1 MALPIEELAAMNLDD
16 QEPDQDLPDAEPLP
30 LQPLNMPQIIP
41 PALPANVLDV
51 FDVIG
56 RPISVS
62 GPACPD
68 STHTVLTYN
77 PRGGLLWYF
86 PPTGQM
92 YMREGL
98 RNGVPEYM
106 CATLHTVP
114 ISRRPWGRC
123 RGKLHPF
130 REHSLHNDPVSASD
144 LLSWFYSF
152 LMKGFIAVHG
162 HPLTAHQLGLLSAHF
177 QSIIFPLSRSRT
189 LPQISNSTYAGLI
202 ARGNPFPEESKRCPV
217 VPTPL
222 LAHKIDDPAAAMEF
236 TCVEFWTR
244 YGPLIDAMRLNV
256 RTGYEGLHGQP
267 LPSREVIYPRRL
279 SLPG

>member
-1 MALPIEELAAMNLDD
+1 LSTWQPDFLFYFSLHCLVIILRFLHLYLKALSGIQLISPITSLLGILLSGMALPIEELAAMNLDD

-30 LQPLNMPQIIP
+30 LPPLNMPPIIP

-51 FDVIG
+51 FDVTG
-56 RPISVS
+56 RPVSVS

-92 YMREGL
+92 YMRGGL

-177 QSIIFPLSRSRT
+177 QSIIFPHSRSRT
-189 LPQISNSTYAGLI
+189 LPQISNYFFIRNS
-202 ARGNPFPEESKRCPV
+202 F
-217 VPTPL
+217 
-222 LAHKIDDPAAAMEF
+222 
-236 TCVEFWTR
+236 
-244 YGPLIDAMRLNV
+244 V
-256 RTGYEGLHGQP
+256 RNG
-267 LPSREVIYPRRL
+267 S
-279 SLPG
+279 SS